1 MAIKTIKKIAPWW
14 LKIIV
19 KIILSRLPIN
29 YQKWSSINLF
39 RHGNPYDMLQYI
51 DKFVKHFNLAFP
63 EHKPVDF
70 VCLELGP
77 GDSIATGIIAH
88 SFGAKKTY
96 LVDVGDFVIKDIKY
110 YKNFVKFL
118 KKKNIKTLDISNI
131 NSFDQLL
138 EKFNIIYLKEGL
150 YSLEN
155 LPDKSLDFIFS
166 HSTIEHVK
174 LYDLPLIIE
183 ENRRLINYEGR
194 ISHNI
199 DLMDHLNYSLN
210 SLRFSEK
217 TWESSLFANSGFY
230 TNRLRYSQII
240 ELFEDSGLNIIY
252 KNNGSWNDIPIK
264 KELLHKDFKDLNQED
279 LLIRTM
285 HIIGAIK

>member
-1 MAIKTIKKIAPWW
+1 MKIA
-14 LKIIV
+14 L
-19 KIILSRLPIN
+19 KIILSRLPID
-29 YQKWSSINLF
+29 YQKWSGLDLF
-39 RHGNPYDMLQYI
+39 RHGNPHDMLQYI
-51 DKFVKHFNLAFP
+51 DKFIKHFNLAFP
-63 EHKPVDF
+63 SHKPVDF

-96 LVDVGDFVIKDIKY
+96 LIDVAEFATKDIEY
-110 YKNFVKFL
+110 YKSFVELL

-131 NSFDQLL
+131 ISFDQLL

-150 YSLEN
+150 HSLEK

-166 HSTIEHVK
+166 HSAVEHVK
-174 LYDLPLIIE
+174 LNELPIIINE
-183 ENRRLINYEGR
+183 TRRLITEAGR

-199 DLMDHLNYSLN
+199 DLMDHLEYSLN

-217 TWESSLFANSGFY
+217 IWEGQLFSNSGFY

-240 ELFEDSGLNIIY
+240 QLFESSGFNIIY
-252 KNNGSWNDIPIK
+252 KDYGVWKTIPVEK
-264 KELLHKDFKDLNQED
+264 KYLHKSFQKLNKED

-285 HIIGAIK
+285 HIVGHV

>member
-1 MAIKTIKKIAPWW
+1 MPWW
-14 LKIIV
+14 IKIIL
-19 KIILSRLPIN
+19 KIILSRLPID
-29 YQKWSSINLF
+29 YQKWSGLDLF
-39 RHGNPYDMLQYI
+39 RHGNPNDMLQYI
-51 DKFVKHFNLAFP
+51 DKFNKHFNLAFP
-63 EHKPVDF
+63 EQKPVDF

-88 SFGAKKTY
+88 SFGARKTY
-96 LVDVGDFVIKDIKY
+96 LIDVGDFAVKDIKY
-110 YKNFVKFL
+110 YKSFVELL
-118 KKKNIKTLDISNI
+118 KKNNIKTLDISNI

-150 YSLEN
+150 YSLEK

-166 HSTIEHVK
+166 HSAIEHVK
-174 LYDLPLIIE
+174 LYDLPAIINE
-183 ENRRLINYEGR
+183 TRRLITEAGR
-194 ISHNI
+194 TSHNI
-199 DLMDHLNYSLN
+199 DLMDHLEYSLN

-240 ELFEDSGLNIIY
+240 ELFEGSGFNIIY
-252 KNNGSWNDIPIK
+252 KNKGSWNDIPIK

>member
-1 MAIKTIKKIAPWW
+1 MKIA
-14 LKIIV
+14 L
-19 KIILSRLPIN
+19 KIILSRLPID
-29 YQKWSSINLF
+29 YQKWSGLDLF
-39 RHGNPYDMLQYI
+39 RHGNPHDMLQYI
-51 DKFVKHFNLAFP
+51 DKFIKHFNLAFP
-63 EHKPVDF
+63 SHKPVDF

-96 LVDVGDFVIKDIKY
+96 LIDVGEFATKDIKY
-110 YKNFVKFL
+110 YKSFVELL
-118 KKKNIKTLDISNI
+118 KKKNIKTMDISNI

-150 YSLEN
+150 YSLEK

-166 HSTIEHVK
+166 HSAIEHIR
-174 LYDLPLIIE
+174 LDQLPIIMNE
-183 ENRRLINYEGR
+183 THRLIKENGR

-199 DLMDHLNYSLN
+199 DLMDHLDYSLN

-217 TWESSLFANSGFY
+217 TWESQLFANSGFY

-240 ELFEDSGLNIIY
+240 KLIENSGFEIIY
-252 KNNGSWNDIPIK
+252 KDNGAWKEIPIEK
-264 KELLHKDFKDLNQED
+264 KYFHKGFEKLNKED

-285 HIIGAIK
+285 HVVGRVE